1 MGGLFITNAKDA
13 FKESGTLTGTCT
25 LFIGGV
31 ETPETIA
38 AAKKATE
45 DQAALNELAAKTAEI
60 ARILPDGDHS
70 VAVAETQEACQKHF
84 ILPGARLFS
93 DLFSSWGEWKER
105 KASDSSEIRYILGF
119 RGPYGNSHSGILR
132 PDVVEAIKE
141 GLMLS
146 FSYTWYVE
154 LVSFDDGYTRV
165 FVTYNEIIGGRMLA
179 LVETRSIAYSAVP
192 SEVPEAVAA

>member
-84 ILPGARLFS
+84 IPGDRRTCLAVRIERQVCEVRTLSGYDAKKNRWGEYCSPKGDFTFPDKRGLKALREWIQVRAQETTGYPNPEFLTIYSAPAETVKPRDGELFARPGAA
-93 DLFSSWGEWKER
+93 D
-105 KASDSSEIRYILGF
+105 
-119 RGPYGNSHSGILR
+119 
-132 PDVVEAIKE
+132 
-141 GLMLS
+141 
-146 FSYTWYVE
+146 
-154 LVSFDDGYTRV
+154 
-165 FVTYNEIIGGRMLA
+165 
-179 LVETRSIAYSAVP
+179 
-192 SEVPEAVAA
+192 